1 MSDKNQYI
9 TFFTFS
15 ISNHIFSINDFLT
28 FSNSSNFNISTSISI
43 DELIIDFI
51 LQEIKLFNSIDIK
64 QKIFDR
70 YSKFRFVKI
79 FFVNSLT
86 DLIAIEKTIFVKADS
101 IIVKTTLILFVKTTS
116 MNFYEL
122 KSYKKVIIDVQHKM
136 NWQFAINDEM
146 TFYKNNQIWT
156 LMNNASKNRKVFINK
171 WIYKCKKNINEKIIR
186 YKIRWCVKDFEQLKN
201 FNYHE
206 TFVSIIKFM
215 NYKVIFVIIVVN
227 D

>member
-1 MSDKNQYI
+1 MNDERLKFNSTFKQFASRTTQNSIVIISQMSDKNQYI

-136 NWQFAINDEM
+136 N
-146 TFYKNNQIWT
+146 
-156 LMNNASKNRKVFINK
+156 
-171 WIYKCKKNINEKIIR
+171 
-186 YKIRWCVKDFEQLKN
+186 
-201 FNYHE
+201 
-206 TFVSIIKFM
+206 
-215 NYKVIFVIIVVN
+215 
-227 D
+227 